1 MFIAVLVAWPIVLYF
16 AAKRSPEM
24 VPSLAAAALAFII
37 GCTIV
42 LRSWAI
48 GGILIGYG
56 IGALSQLDGVLVVAL
71 MIAGFSIGASLDP
84 KSQRFC

>member
-1 MFIAVLVAWPIVLYF
+1 MFIAALVAWPIVLYV

-24 VPSLAAAALAFII
+24 VPSLAAGALAFIT
-37 GCTIV
+37 GGAIV

-56 IGALSQLDGVLVVAL
+56 IGALSQLDGALAVLL